1 MFGSY
6 KQEMKEKSARQVPN
20 CVPESMSIE
29 DAKLV
34 DAMCQSSY
42 EIADYANHTK
52 DVTPGETP
60 NEKTS

>member
-1 MFGSY
+1 M
-6 KQEMKEKSARQVPN
+6 PN

-34 DAMCQSSY
+34 DGYVEPY
-42 EIADYANHTK
+42 EIGDYANHTK

-60 NEKTS
+60 NERPVDSKVRADTSK